1 MKTKLG
7 YLIPTRE
14 NIMSDDH
21 GVDGLL
27 ERAKMV
33 EQLGYESLWVGD
45 SLFARPRHDPL
56 TMLAALGA
64 VTSRVQ
70 IGSAV
75 LLPALRN
82 PVVLAQQL
90 ATIDQ
95 IAGGRLIVGAG
106 IAADTP
112 RIREEFEAASVP
124 FEKRV
129 GRLVEG
135 FALCRELWTG
145 EPVTWSGR
153 WEVKAATLA
162 PRPAQLGG
170 PPIWLAAGVPA
181 GIRRCAQ
188 FYEGWMPIGPNV
200 EGFQTGL
207 SQLKEASD
215 EFGRPVP
222 TASIYLTVCVAENEQ
237 TAEAQIDE
245 YLAEYYGMPPR
256 IMRSIQAC
264 CGGSLSK
271 VTDFIGEFAQAGAQH
286 IILRLVGN
294 HESTLQQLASHN
306 SSYSSLG

>member
-1 MKTKLG
+1 MDLKLG

-14 NIMSDDH
+14 NIMSGDH

-27 ERAKMV
+27 ARAKMV
-33 EQLGYESLWVGD
+33 EQLGFASLWVGD
-45 SLFARPRHDPL
+45 SLFARPRHDPI

-64 VTSRVQ
+64 VTSQIQ

-106 IAADTP
+106 IAGDTP

-124 FEKRV
+124 FDKRV
-129 GRLVEG
+129 GRLIEG
-135 FALCRELWTG
+135 FSLCRELWKG
-145 EPVTWSGR
+145 EPVTWTGR
-153 WEVKAATLA
+153 WNVNEATLA
-162 PRPAQLGG
+162 PLPAQPGG

-188 FYEGWMPIGPNV
+188 HYEGWMPIGPDV
-200 EGFQTGL
+200 QGFQTGL
-207 SQLKEASD
+207 SLLREAAD
-215 EFGRPVP
+215 EFDRPLP

-237 TAEAQIDE
+237 RAEAQIDK
-245 YLAEYYGMPPR
+245 YLTEYYGMSPR
-256 IMRSIQAC
+256 VMRSIQAC
-264 CGGSLSK
+264 CGGPLSK
-271 VTDFIGEFAQAGAQH
+271 VTDFIQAFSESGAEH
-286 IILRLVGN
+286 IILRLVGD
-294 HESTLQQLASHN
+294 HETTLQQLADKHR
-306 SSYSSLG
+306 LLM

>member
-1 MKTKLG
+1 MKAKLG

-14 NIMSDDH
+14 NIMSGDH
-21 GVDGLL
+21 SASGLL
-27 ERAKMV
+27 QRAQLV
-33 EQLGYESLWVGD
+33 EQLGFDSLWVGD

-64 VTSRVQ
+64 VTRSVQ

-82 PVVLAQQL
+82 PVLLAQQL

-112 RIREEFEAASVP
+112 RIREEFAAASVP

-135 FALCRELWTG
+135 FSLCSELWKG

-153 WEVKAATLA
+153 WQVNEATLA
-162 PRPAQLGG
+162 PLPAQTGG
-170 PPIWLAAGVPA
+170 PPIWLAASVPA

-200 EGFQTGL
+200 QGFQSGL
-207 SQLKEASD
+207 AILTESAA
-215 EFGRPVP
+215 EFGRPRPVP
-222 TASIYLTVCVAENEQ
+222 SIYLTVCVDKS
-237 TAEAQIDE
+237 EAQAETMIDA
-245 YLAEYYGMPPR
+245 YLHDYYGMPPA
-256 IMRSIQAC
+256 IMRRVQAC
-264 CGGSLSK
+264 CGGSLDR
-271 VTDFIGEFAQAGAQH
+271 VTDFINQFAEAGAEH
-286 IILRLVGN
+286 IILRLVGD
-294 HESTLQQLASHN
+294 HEVTLQLLAPLVSK
-306 SSYSSLG
+306 S

>member
-1 MKTKLG
+1 MELKLG

-14 NIMSDDH
+14 NIMSGDH
-21 GVDGLL
+21 SVAGLL

-33 EQLGYESLWVGD
+33 EQLGFASLWVGD

-64 VTSRVQ
+64 VTGRVQ

-95 IAGGRLIVGAG
+95 ISGGRLIVGAG
-106 IAADTP
+106 IAANTP
-112 RIREEFEAASVP
+112 RIVDEFRAASVP
-124 FEKRV
+124 FDKRV

-135 FALCRELWTG
+135 FALCRELWKG
-145 EPVTWSGR
+145 EPVNWSGR
-153 WEVKAATLA
+153 WEVNAAELA
-162 PRPAQLGG
+162 PLPVKPGG

-181 GIRRCAQ
+181 GIRRCAEH
-188 FYEGWMPIGPNV
+188 YDGWMPIGPDV
-200 EGFQTGL
+200 EGFRAGL
-207 SQLKEASD
+207 VQLQKAAD
-215 EFGRPVP
+215 EFGRPLP
-222 TASIYLTVCVAENEQ
+222 TASIYLTVCVGENEQ
-237 TAEAQIDE
+237 RADAQINE
-245 YLAEYYGMPPR
+245 YMAEYYGMPPEV
-256 IMRSIQAC
+256 MRSIQAC

-271 VTDFIGEFAQAGAQH
+271 VVAFIREFAEAGAEH

-294 HESTLQQLASHN
+294 HETTLQQLSEQF
-306 SSYSSLG
+306 

>member
-1 MKTKLG
+1 MELTLG

-14 NIMSDDH
+14 NIMSGDH
-21 GVDGLL
+21 AVDGLL
-27 ERAKMV
+27 QRAKLV
-33 EQLGYESLWVGD
+33 EQLGFKSVWVGD

-64 VTSRVQ
+64 VTSQVQ
-70 IGSAV
+70 IGTAV

-106 IAADTP
+106 IAGDSP
-112 RIREEFEAASVP
+112 RIRDEFEAASVP

-129 GRLVEG
+129 GRLIEG
-135 FALCRELWTG
+135 FALCRELWKG

-153 WEVKAATLA
+153 WTVKEAALA
-162 PRPAQLGG
+162 PLPAQLGG

-188 FYEGWMPIGPNV
+188 HYEGWMPIGPDV
-200 EGFQTGL
+200 EGFRSGL
-207 SQLKEASD
+207 SQLQEAAD

-222 TASIYLTVCVAENEQ
+222 TASIYLTICIAEDEQ
-237 TAEAQIDE
+237 HAETQIDE
-245 YLAEYYGMPPR
+245 YLAEYYGMPPK

-264 CGGSLSK
+264 CGGPLSK
-271 VTDFIGEFAQAGAQH
+271 VTDFIHEFAESGADH

-294 HESTLQQLASHN
+294 HETALHQLAEH
-306 SSYSSLG
+306 L